1 MCFKSSFRA
10 NAGLGYNNPTKKK
23 TTKMDGGRM
32 KDLDGGSTKKRRK
45 QRERC
50 GGDDV
55 ALTISPSLLSYIPDS
70 LCQLRPV
77 FQ

>member
-1 MCFKSSFRA
+1 MQVWDI
-10 NAGLGYNNPTKKK
+10 NNPTKKK
-23 TTKMDGGRM
+23 TTKMDGGWM
-32 KDLDGGSTKKRRK
+32 KDMDGGSTKRRK

-55 ALTISPSLLSYIPDS
+55 ALTISPYLLSYIPDS

>member
-1 MCFKSSFRA
+1 MQVWD
-10 NAGLGYNNPTKKK
+10 NPTKKK
-23 TTKMDGGRM
+23 TTQMDGGRM
-32 KDLDGGSTKKRRK
+32 KDLDGGPTKRRK

-55 ALTISPSLLSYIPDS
+55 ASTISPSLLSYIPDS